1 MTTGIDVI
9 ENACQKVSEG
19 DLDNAKNI
27 IMQNYTFKP
36 LVKAKRQYTETQ
48 KTKVFRD
55 DGFID
60 RYSGEKL
67 VYPPVLRILSY
78 IMPAEFPF
86 QKNWKMS
93 ECHIAYW
100 ELVPTID
107 HKNPVSRGGKD
118 EYENW
123 VCTSQLRNN
132 IKSNWTL
139 EELGWKLHDPGNIED
154 WDGMMG
160 WFMDYVSKNEH
171 VLKNDAYIA
180 KWHKVAEKF

>member
-27 IMQNYTFKP
+27 IMQDYTFKP

-67 VYPPVLRILSY
+67 VYPPVLSCLLY
-78 IMPAEFPF
+78 
-86 QKNWKMS
+86 
-93 ECHIAYW
+93 
-100 ELVPTID
+100 
-107 HKNPVSRGGKD
+107 
-118 EYENW
+118 
-123 VCTSQLRNN
+123 TSPSPR
-132 IKSNWTL
+132 
-139 EELGWKLHDPGNIED
+139 D
-154 WDGMMG
+154 
-160 WFMDYVSKNEH
+160 
-171 VLKNDAYIA
+171 
-180 KWHKVAEKF
+180 